1 MPSAVRGP
9 GALGNVQQHCAGL
22 TPNLTEVTSGVTV
35 ASTSE
40 LACDKAKQVIGLHW
54 ELYFICLMSIK
65 SAFSN
70 VVLFIHFSGKD
81 TTKFL
86 EVVKIHK

>member
-1 MPSAVRGP
+1 M
-9 GALGNVQQHCAGL
+9 
-22 TPNLTEVTSGVTV
+22 
-35 ASTSE
+35 SE

-70 VVLFIHFSGKD
+70 IVLFIHFPGKD